1 MILPIVLSLVLVVV
15 PSATLLYVLLRERR
29 RRLLALA
36 AHTKLG
42 PLLLL
47 SETNDDDALLA
58 KLAELAPVTQVQ
70 FLRTFAEQKDGL
82 LRARALVLRLPAAEF
97 LRVEVRS
104 AKTWPERTAAA
115 TVIGQLRVTTAIDA
129 LLSALRDPY
138 EDQSSVK
145 VAAAEALAAF
155 KDGEALP
162 ILLEELRRADDDASP
177 LIADA
182 LAGFGEL
189 AIAGLIEVL
198 RARDGKAGRVW
209 AARILGRLKARE
221 AIPALLERFSDRDE
235 KIRLAV
241 ATAFGEI
248 GERSTLQ
255 SLVAALLRDPAA
267 QVRAE
272 AAVSVGKVAGEGAIE
287 ILVSTLSD
295 PDYATRLRALE
306 ALEQFRG
313 TDPSPIL
320 RALSD
325 PSPEVRK
332 RAALALDR
340 IGYVEQR
347 IQHLAIEPLHPDSA
361 NLAFLRSLAS
371 AGVLQTLAS
380 YTIHPSS
387 RIRAYLAELLGA
399 FGTDAQA
406 SELVRLL
413 EDSDWIV
420 RAAAAEALGTL
431 RASSAHEALA
441 RALSD
446 VRHEVQ
452 EEAARAM
459 SSCDAKVLP
468 AHRAAIESVVAGGT
482 TFARQEAVLL
492 LARFPDDESTPAIV
506 DATRDPSVAV
516 RRTAVTALARPRM
529 DAVRIPA
536 LVERLQD
543 QEPEV
548 RLAAASALGTAATH
562 EAFEG
567 LLRSLPG
574 ATPNLR
580 ERITESLASG
590 PRAYVL
596 SRVTELLE
604 SSDVDVKLGI
614 VWTLGKLADGA
625 DILAS
630 LLRGGDP
637 KVRASAAGALGKI
650 PGEVSLEAL
659 VRASTDPDGRVRA
672 ASVGSLMRIGIGV
685 SRAAMAIV
693 TRLRDPDPFIRNRAV
708 VALSRIDAEKAKKLL
723 EAPWLQV
730 SEPARLVAETFAGER
745 KRVMFA
751 ILEPGK
757 LDDIRAFLRT
767 ESPVLETAF
776 NESIGLPSALQN
788 ASGAALALREV
799 YEDHAR
805 RHLEP
810 ERRADALFALLQYTD
825 VRATALFSEVLGADP
840 ALEVRAV
847 AAKAMMGRTLD
858 TIARAALVRAASDP
872 CPEVAIPSVQ
882 ALSREGPGADP
893 RERSGV
899 MNSLIR
905 RLGASSPEVNQA
917 IEASLAIFAR
927 GAIDEFVDQALAV
940 PSIEVRVSAFR
951 VMAEVG
957 PVQCAPLLMQAARGH
972 DVQVRTGAIAALA
985 RIPTRE
991 ARESIRV
998 ALADPAAPVRL
1009 AAISGLVQHKA
1020 TLEEIGLVAR
1030 DPAPEVRQAF
1040 ASLLSM
1046 VSGSSK
1052 VLDTLMRDPDATVR
1066 GRALGSLML
1075 SDATNLRPMLSQVTP
1090 EMRTALSEDPRR
1102 DTILKKL
1109 RRDAQAHIDPRERAT
1124 AVQALAAFQISD
1136 RAQVLITALRDP
1148 SAEVRL
1154 AALKVSGDADTPE
1167 WLAALRDC
1175 LADADA
1181 RVRTA
1186 AQEVFELITNDAR

>member
-29 RRLLALA
+29 RRLIALA
-36 AHTKLG
+36 ARTKLG
-42 PLLLL
+42 PLMLLGEKL
-47 SETNDDDALLA
+47 DDDEELLA
-58 KLAELAPVTQVQ
+58 KLRELAPATQVQ
-70 FLRTFAEQKDGL
+70 FLRAFAEHEARL
-82 LRARALVLRLPAAEF
+82 PRARALVPKLPAAEF
-97 LRVEVRS
+97 LRTEVRS

-115 TVIGQLRVTTAIDA
+115 TVIGHLRITTAIDA

-162 ILLEELRRADDDASP
+162 ILLDELRRADDDASP

-221 AIPALLERFSDRDE
+221 AIPVLLERFSDRDE

-313 TDPSPIL
+313 TDPTPIL

-340 IGYVEQR
+340 IGYVEAR
-347 IQHLAIEPLHPDSA
+347 IEQLAKEPLQADSA

-380 YTIHPSS
+380 YTIHPSA
-387 RIRAYLAELLGA
+387 RIRAHLAELLGA
-399 FGTDAQA
+399 FGTDTQA

-413 EDSDWIV
+413 EDEAWIV
-420 RAAAAEALGTL
+420 RAAAAEALGNL
-431 RASSAHEALA
+431 RASEAHAALA

-446 VRHEVQ
+446 TRHEVQ

-459 SSCDAKVLP
+459 ASLDARMLP
-468 AHRAAIESVVAGGT
+468 EHRAAIESVVTGGT

-506 DATRDPSVAV
+506 EATRDPSVAV
-516 RRTAVTALARPRM
+516 RRTAVTALERPRM
-529 DAVRIPA
+529 DSVRIPA
-536 LVERLQD
+536 LIERLQD

-574 ATPNLR
+574 ATPGLR

-590 PRAYVL
+590 PRHYVL
-596 SRVTELLE
+596 ARVSELLD

-625 DILAS
+625 EILAA
-630 LLRGGDP
+630 LLRGDDP

-659 VRASTDPDGRVRA
+659 VRSSSDPDGRVRA

-685 SRAAMAIV
+685 SRAATAIV

-708 VALSRIDAEKAKKLL
+708 VALSRIDPEKAKKLL
-723 EAPWLQV
+723 VAPWLQV
-730 SEPARLVAETFAGER
+730 AEPARLVAETFAGER
-745 KRVMFA
+745 R
-751 ILEPGK
+751 
-757 LDDIRAFLRT
+757 
-767 ESPVLETAF
+767 
-776 NESIGLPSALQN
+776 
-788 ASGAALALREV
+788 
-799 YEDHAR
+799 
-805 RHLEP
+805 
-810 ERRADALFALLQYTD
+810 
-825 VRATALFSEVLGADP
+825 
-840 ALEVRAV
+840 
-847 AAKAMMGRTLD
+847 
-858 TIARAALVRAASDP
+858 
-872 CPEVAIPSVQ
+872 
-882 ALSREGPGADP
+882 
-893 RERSGV
+893 
-899 MNSLIR
+899 
-905 RLGASSPEVNQA
+905 
-917 IEASLAIFAR
+917 
-927 GAIDEFVDQALAV
+927 
-940 PSIEVRVSAFR
+940 
-951 VMAEVG
+951 
-957 PVQCAPLLMQAARGH
+957 
-972 DVQVRTGAIAALA
+972 
-985 RIPTRE
+985 
-991 ARESIRV
+991 
-998 ALADPAAPVRL
+998 
-1009 AAISGLVQHKA
+1009 
-1020 TLEEIGLVAR
+1020 R
-1030 DPAPEVRQAF
+1030 DP
-1040 ASLLSM
+1040 
-1046 VSGSSK
+1046 
-1052 VLDTLMRDPDATVR
+1052 
-1066 GRALGSLML
+1066 
-1075 SDATNLRPMLSQVTP
+1075 
-1090 EMRTALSEDPRR
+1090 
-1102 DTILKKL
+1102 
-1109 RRDAQAHIDPRERAT
+1109 
-1124 AVQALAAFQISD
+1124 
-1136 RAQVLITALRDP
+1136 
-1148 SAEVRL
+1148 
-1154 AALKVSGDADTPE
+1154 
-1167 WLAALRDC
+1167 
-1175 LADADA
+1175 
-1181 RVRTA
+1181 
-1186 AQEVFELITNDAR
+1186 